1 MLIKKISMQQRNDT
15 ITIMKAFAIIC
26 MVAGHSYTGS
36 HIEGFVGLFHMPV
49 FFFCSGYCF
58 KEKYLSDIKSYTK
71 RKILTMWW
79 PTFKWIIL

>member
-1 MLIKKISMQQRNDT
+1 MQQRNDT

-58 KEKYLSDIKSYTK
+58 KEKYLSDHCCPV
-71 RKILTMWW
+71 KIL
-79 PTFKWIIL
+79 KYHLSSNSRNSVLDIQALI